1 MAQAIQIPL
10 QVRFGDIDAY
20 HHVNNVVYLQ
30 YLEDARVQL
39 MHTQVQ
45 VQDGTT
51 GSFDSLIGEAFF
63 TLVGRNEIEYLAPIA
78 FRTEPVFVNI
88 WVTNIGG
95 SSYDFGYSVTE
106 ADTAV
111 VYALAATSMVLV
123 SRATGRPVRL
133 TEAQRAAL
141 DIWRGDPVPFK
152 RRPTAPNSTAPYSTA
167 PNSDVDP
174 STPKPPT
181 PQQERIE

>member
-39 MHTQVQ
+39 MHTPLLLA
-45 VQDGTT
+45 DGTAS
-51 GSFDSLIGEAFF
+51 SFDDLIGDDFF

-78 FRTEPVFVNI
+78 FRTEPIFVNT

-95 SSYDFGYSVTE
+95 SSYEFGYTVTE
-106 ADTAV
+106 SDTTV
-111 VYALAATSMVLV
+111 VYAQAATSMVLV
-123 SRATGRPVRL
+123 SRKSGRPVRL
-133 TEAQRAAL
+133 TGPQREAL
-141 DIWRGDPVPFK
+141 ENWRGGPVPF
-152 RRPTAPNSTAPYSTA
+152 RRRAAVPDAA
-167 PNSDVDP
+167 VEP
-174 STPKPPT
+174 STT
-181 PQQERIE
+181 TAGAH